1 MLTKLTHVNIFK
13 KMIDILIRSLID
25 LALLIDK
32 NNSQAIKKMDME
44 FIKKQNKLI
53 EDIMY

>member
-1 MLTKLTHVNIFK
+1 
-13 KMIDILIRSLID
+13 MIDILIRSLID